1 MDFFDRQRHVRA
13 ASKRLVFLFV
23 LAVLA
28 ITAMVDF
35 IAVVAMVLAKREPL
49 TPQQITGL
57 TVVVSGAVLLMIVA
71 VSIVKT
77 LSLRQGGG
85 VSVAESLGAVRIPDM
100 PTDLQLKRYR
110 NVVEEIAIASSTPVP
125 VLYYLPREAGINAF
139 AAGYTPA
146 DAAVCVT
153 QGSLDRLNREELQG
167 VIAHE
172 FSHIVNGDM
181 RLSLR
186 LIGVLAGITALAV
199 IGRTVL
205 YFGGRGNDDDE
216 GFGLWVAAVGF
227 FVLAAGWIGVFFGR
241 LIKAAVG
248 RQRESLADA
257 SAVQFTRQTSGLTGA
272 LKKIGGLEAG
282 SGLRSPKTEN
292 VSHMLFGEGVS
303 VSSFFS
309 SLYATHPPLIKRIQ
323 ALEPNF
329 VPANLDE
336 LRKRWHYQPPN
347 GLEEDARMG
356 LAGAPAQ
363 QAAAPAQKAAAPVQ
377 QAVQPLPNA
386 SEYAATVGNPTAAS
400 YQAGV
405 RIRKE
410 IPENLADLA
419 HNPATAVPLIYGL
432 IFDRNQN
439 VRQAQYWIV
448 ARYHGKQL
456 ADESWQCAGRLAHLD
471 PSLRLPLASIAFPA
485 LRGCPEEQTRVMT
498 TVLGE
503 LINADGQIDI
513 FEYCLGTLVFVG
525 LNEAL
530 TSASPWKSTR
540 QSLAGAQNAI
550 CCLIAVLA
558 QAGNSDPSAAAGAFQ
573 AGISVAY
580 PGARIPY
587 LPVKDIFALER
598 VWPVIDGLQGNDKAT
613 LVTAVVTTITADK
626 VVTEEESELL
636 RTVCGVV
643 HCPVPPV
650 V

>member
-35 IAVVAMVLAKREPL
+35 IAVAAMVLAKREPL
-49 TPQQITGL
+49 TPQQFTGL
-57 TVVVSGAVLLMIVA
+57 TVVVSGFVLLMIA
-71 VSIVKT
+71 GVSIVKT

-85 VSVAESLGAVRIPDM
+85 VRVAESLGAVRIPDM

-323 ALEPNF
+323 ALEPDF
-329 VPANLDE
+329 KPGNLDE
-336 LRKRWHYQPPN
+336 LRKHWHYQPPN
-347 GLEEDARMG
+347 GLEEDVRMG
-356 LAGAPAQ
+356 LAPAPAQQVAAPAQ
-363 QAAAPAQKAAAPVQ
+363 QAAAPVQ
-377 QAVQPLPNA
+377 QAAQPRPNA
-386 SEYAATVGNPTAAS
+386 REYAATVGNPTAAS

-410 IPENLADLA
+410 IPQNVIDLA
-419 HNPATAVPLIYGL
+419 HNPATVVPLIYGL

-456 ADESWQCAGRLAHLD
+456 ADESWVCAGKLAHLD
-471 PSLRLPLASIAFPA
+471 PSLRLPVASIAFPA
-485 LRGCPEEQTRVMT
+485 LRGCPEAQTRLMT

-540 QSLAGAQNAI
+540 QSLASAQNAI

-558 QAGNSDPSAAAGAFQ
+558 QAGNSDASAAAAAFQ

-580 PGARIPY
+580 PSARIPY

-598 VWPVIDGLQGNDKAT
+598 VWPVIDGLEGNDKAT

>member
-35 IAVVAMVLAKREPL
+35 IAVAAMVVAKREPL
-49 TPQQITGL
+49 TPQQFIGL
-57 TVVVSGAVLLMIVA
+57 TVVVSGFVLLMIA
-71 VSIVKT
+71 GVSVVKT

-85 VSVAESLGAVRIPDM
+85 VRVAESLGAVRLPDM

-153 QGSLDRLNREELQG
+153 QGALDRLNREELQG

-303 VSSFFS
+303 MSSFFS
-309 SLYATHPPLIKRIQ
+309 SLYATHPPLIKRIK
-323 ALEPNF
+323 ALEPDFN
-329 VPANLDE
+329 PGSLDE

-356 LAGAPAQ
+356 FAGAPAQ
-363 QAAAPAQKAAAPVQ
+363 QAAAPAQQAAAPVQ
-377 QAVQPLPNA
+377 QAAQPRPTA
-386 SEYAATVGNPTAAS
+386 REYAATVGNPTAAS

-410 IPENLADLA
+410 IPQSVIDLA

-439 VRQAQYWIV
+439 VRQAQYFIV
-448 ARYHGKQL
+448 ARHHGKQL
-456 ADESWQCAGRLAHLD
+456 ADEAWVSAGKLAHLD
-471 PSLRLPLASIAFPA
+471 PSLRLPVASIAFPA
-485 LRGCPEEQTRVMT
+485 LRGCPEAETRVMT

-540 QSLAGAQNAI
+540 QNLGSAQNAI
-550 CCLIAVLA
+550 SCLIAVLA
-558 QAGNSDPSAAAGAFQ
+558 QAGNSDPSAAAAAFQ

-580 PGARIPY
+580 PQARIPY
-587 LPVKDIFALER
+587 LPVRDIFALER
-598 VWPVIDGLQGNDKAT
+598 VWPVIDGLEGNDKAT
-613 LVTAVVTTITADK
+613 LVTAVVSTITADK